1 MEAATFWDRIAPRYA
16 KSAMSDPAG
25 YEATLARTISH
36 LHPDDDVLEIGCG
49 TGSTAL
55 RLAPHVRSL
64 TGTDVSPAMIE
75 IAREKAWNEGPGN
88 LTFAVADAA
97 TARRRTFDAVLA
109 HNLLHL
115 VPDLDAAL
123 AAAAAQVRPGGLLIA
138 KTPCLGGNGLKTL
151 AVRAM
156 VGAMALAGKAP
167 PVRFFGVPALER
179 AVARAGFET
188 VERLVQPGF
197 APRLYLVARRA

>member
-1 MEAATFWDRIAPRYA
+1 MQAATFWDRIAPRYA
-16 KSAMSDPAG
+16 KSKMSDPDG
-25 YEATLARTISH
+25 YEATLARTVSH
-36 LHPDDDVLEIGCG
+36 LHEGDEVLEIGCG

-64 TGTDVSPAMIE
+64 TGTDISPAMIE
-75 IAREKAWNEGPGN
+75 IAREKAWNDGPGN
-88 LTFAVADAA
+88 VTFAVADAA
-97 TARRRTFDAVLA
+97 APSGRTYDAVLA

-138 KTPCLGGNGLKTL
+138 KTPCLGGNGARSLVL
-151 AVRAM
+151 RAM

-167 PVRFFGVPALER
+167 PVRFFSIAALED
-179 AVARAGFET
+179 AIARAGFASI
-188 VERLVQPGF
+188 ERLVQPGL